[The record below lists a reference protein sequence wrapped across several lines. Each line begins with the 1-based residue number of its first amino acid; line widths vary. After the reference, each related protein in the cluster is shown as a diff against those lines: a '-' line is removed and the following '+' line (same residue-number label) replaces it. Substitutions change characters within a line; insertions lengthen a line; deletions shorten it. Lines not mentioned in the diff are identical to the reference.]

1 MTTSTCVRT
10 RPLILDKR
18 IGVAAILAAF
28 VLLAADVP
36 AQKAPKP
43 DKLDKR
49 DKTPQAPPIFFDSED
64 PLAVTLTANIG
75 RLRRDKS
82 PNPPWRAATLSYT
95 SAEATTVTVPIKA
108 RTRGIWRLKTCEFPP
123 LRLNFSGEQSKGT
136 VFQRLDK
143 PKLVSFCRD
152 TDGYEQYV
160 LQELQLYRAYQ
171 LLTPVSHKV
180 RLLRVAYTDSASGKV
195 HATRHA
201 ILLEEPDALAAR
213 LGGRIVEHKGALPGD
228 LDPFFDALVGVFQY
242 FIGNTDF
249 SSAALHNME
258 LLQKPDGTMV
268 PLAYDFDFS
277 GAVNATYATVDPKLT
292 VTHVRARLFRGY
304 CTEGDAFAKIFAL
317 FNEKKDQIYALYGD
331 PVGKLL
337 DPRVARE
344 TLQYF
349 DAFYRT
355 INDSRLARREILEA
369 CIARP

>member
-1 MTTSTCVRT
+1 MTFK
-10 RPLILDKR
+10 KR
-18 IGVAAILAAF
+18 IGVCATLVACA
-28 VLLAADVP
+28 LLAAEVP
-36 AQKAPKP
+36 AQKAPKADKP
-43 DKLDKR
+43 DKSN
-49 DKTPQAPPIFFDSED
+49 KTPQALPTFFDSED

-82 PNPPWRAATLSYT
+82 PNPPWRAAALSYT
-95 SAEATTVTVPIKA
+95 SADAATVTVPLKV

-123 LRLNFSGEQSKGT
+123 LRLNFSGGQAKGT

-152 TDGYEQYV
+152 RDNYEQYV

-171 LLTPVSHKV
+171 VLTPVSHKV
-180 RLLRVAYTDSASGKV
+180 RLLRVAYTDSANQKTE
-195 HATRHA
+195 ATRYA
-201 ILLEEPDALAAR
+201 IMLEEPDALAAR
-213 LGGRIVEHKGALPGD
+213 LGWKIMDQKGAMPGD
-228 LDPFFDALVGVFQY
+228 LDPFFDSLVGVFQY

-249 SSAALHNME
+249 STNGLHNME
-258 LLQKPDGTMV
+258 LLQKPDGTMI

-277 GAVNATYATVDPKLT
+277 GAVNAAYATVDPKLS

-304 CTEGDAFAKIFAL
+304 CTEGDSFAKVFAL

-331 PVGKLL
+331 PVGRLL
-337 DPRVARE
+337 DPRVAKE

-355 INDSRLARREILEA
+355 INDSRSARREILEA
-369 CIARP
+369 CIGRP